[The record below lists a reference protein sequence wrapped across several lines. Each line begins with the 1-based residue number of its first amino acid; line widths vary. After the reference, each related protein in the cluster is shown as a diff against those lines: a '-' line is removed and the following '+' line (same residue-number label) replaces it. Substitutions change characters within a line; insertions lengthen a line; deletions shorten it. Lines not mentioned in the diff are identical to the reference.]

1 MAVGKYSPTVSA
13 AYQHSQT
20 WWKPKDE
27 ISFYDDEG
35 FDSYGYNEQGY
46 DRAGNHENDYLCGEE
61 REYVKRDGEWDSEW
75 FYSLYEDTLEEWTCD
90 KVTGK
95 PVKSANNS

>member
-20 WWKPKDE
+20 WWKPKDDM
-27 ISFYDDEG
+27 SFH
-35 FDSYGYNEQGY
+35 SYGYNEQGY
-46 DRAGNHENDYLCGEE
+46 DRAGNHENDYLRGEE
-61 REYVKRDGEWDSEW
+61 RNYLNSDDEWDTEW
-75 FYSLYEDTLEEWTCD
+75 SYPLYEDTLEEWTYD

-95 PVKSANNS
+95 PVKFVR